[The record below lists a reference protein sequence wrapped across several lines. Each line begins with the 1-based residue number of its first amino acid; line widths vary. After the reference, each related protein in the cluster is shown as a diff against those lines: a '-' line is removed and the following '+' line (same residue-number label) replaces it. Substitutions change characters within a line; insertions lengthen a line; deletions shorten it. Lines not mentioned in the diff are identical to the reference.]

1 MNKKLSI
8 LIVDDHPGMCTT
20 LKDILEAEEY
30 KVTAVLSGKGAIN
43 LCKKQKFDVIL
54 MDIRMPDINGVETYR
69 KIKNYALGTRVIMMS
84 GYSVDE
90 LKTEALREGAVAF
103 LQKPLD
109 IEKTLQ
115 IIQQAECPPVLIVM
129 ENLEERE
136 SLAVRLSELNY
147 RAYTTNTA
155 EEALNLAN
163 QIPFNL
169 IMIDAKL
176 HTMSSLGLYLALKKI
191 TPTAVTILLAET
203 DKNFSK
209 QGEKEVGLNNYNYL
223 EKPLNINKL
232 LSFLDNVKRQQKV

>member
-1 MNKKLSI
+1 MNKKVSV
-8 LIVDDHPGMCTT
+8 LIVDDHAGMCTT
-20 LKDILEAEEY
+20 LKDILESEEY
-30 KVTAVLSGKGAIN
+30 KVTTVSSGKAAIDV
-43 LCKKQKFDVIL
+43 CKKQQFDVIL

-69 KIKNYALGTRVIMMS
+69 KIKKYTLGTRVIMMS

-115 IIQQAECPPVLIVM
+115 LIQQAECPPVLIVM

-136 SLAVRLSELNY
+136 SLAIRLSEQNY
-147 RAYTTNTA
+147 RAFTTNTA
-155 EEALNLAN
+155 EEALSLAN
-163 QIPFNL
+163 QIRFNL

-191 TPTAVTILLAET
+191 TPTSVTILLSET
-203 DKNFSK
+203 DKYFSK
-209 QGEKEVGLNNYNYL
+209 PSEKEVDLSNYTYL
-223 EKPLNINKL
+223 EKPLDINKL
-232 LSFLDNVKRQQKV
+232 LLLLNNLKRPQEV